1 MTSFSCLCR
10 NKLGKLYESVS
21 SSMICWWRLWNLSWR
36 SLQAEWTIFA
46 LSLSLTRLLLD
57 VTISGFCVQP
67 TTEEEFCCNKFAKN
81 PPELSCESFLVTRI
95 FARREKNM
103 KIYSILLLPISLDG
117 CPFRK
122 PSHSKHL
129 LFFDFTFCEKS
140 LRKLFF
146 LLSSWS

>member
-1 MTSFSCLCR
+1 MEIMKSFLTQP
-10 NKLGKLYESVS
+10 S
-21 SSMICWWRLWNLSWR
+21 SRVNYLR
-36 SLQAEWTIFA
+36 
-46 LSLSLTRLLLD
+46 SLSLTRLLLD

-67 TTEEEFCCNKFAKN
+67 TTEEEFRCNKFAEN

-122 PSHSKHL
+122 PSHSKAFAFLWFHFL
-129 LFFDFTFCEKS
+129 RKVFKKTFFLSLFMKLTTRNFLINFQRIQKKS
-140 LRKLFF
+140 LKRDK
-146 LLSSWS
+146 